1 MRAYTLHNNSS
12 TQVRDTLA
20 QIKTL
25 LAHTH
30 THTHTHKHTHTHAH
44 ICTYIYTYIYTYVY
58 IYIHIAHTHRSVVQ
72 LEDRI
77 VTDAVL
83 VSTFSGHDSSAAAAL
98 YGVLA
103 YAYEM

>member
-1 MRAYTLHNNSS
+1 MCELTRCIIIRAHKYETHLHKSK
-12 TQVRDTLA
+12 LFW
-20 QIKTL
+20 
-25 LAHTH
+25 HTH
-30 THTHTHKHTHTHAH
+30 THTHTHTHAH